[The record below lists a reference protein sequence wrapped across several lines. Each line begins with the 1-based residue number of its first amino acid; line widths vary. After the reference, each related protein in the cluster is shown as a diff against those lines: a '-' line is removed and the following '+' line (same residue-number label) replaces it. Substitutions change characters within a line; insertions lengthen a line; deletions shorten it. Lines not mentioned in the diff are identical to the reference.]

1 MDVRSGVICIPNNF
15 TPGPG
20 QRLPDG
26 VLRATCLANYDRWAH
41 LPEETYRADK
51 ARWYGAIQAS
61 IRRFLPAAD
70 EAAVATATVA
80 TDMFTPRTVA
90 KFTGR
95 LNGAIYGS
103 AVKSLDGRTALA
115 NVHLC
120 GTDQGLI
127 GIVGAMLSG
136 IAMANDRILRPA

>member
-1 MDVRSGVICIPNNF
+1 MDVRSGVVCIPNNF
-15 TPGPG
+15 EHGPA
-20 QRLPDG
+20 QRLPEG
-26 VLRATCLANYDRWAH
+26 IVRATCLARYDRWAA

-51 ARWYGAIQAS
+51 RRWYAEIQAS
-61 IRRFLPAAD
+61 VRRFMP
-70 EAAVATATVA
+70 AVADAALAAATIG

-103 AVKSLDGRTALA
+103 PVKSLDGRTALE

-120 GTDQGLI
+120 GADQGLI

-136 IAMANDRILRPA
+136 ITMANDRVLRT